1 MSKKRKIPLIK
12 ENRLGKLTEV
22 LRNFNKFPYDR
33 EKQKEFILKLYPHKS
48 EKSVFRGM
56 VIPSLRYLGLIL
68 GYENFIRLSAN
79 GSIILEGEKKSGK
92 EKLRIWRAIIL
103 ELDSNKFGFL
113 KKLKDKKSTNKK
125 VLVENLLQT
134 IEGSSQKQ
142 ITERINK
149 WLRILTDSKLV
160 ISEEKDLILDKKK
173 IGLTEDDLSVKN
185 KKNMFKKNLF
195 EEYKTFPYKKTAG
208 IVDIADLRESV
219 GKKYYNEFGKV
230 LTEVQF
236 DDLLR
241 NTPLITDEYTI
252 SLGHTMGAEEKLFNY
267 KGEYY
272 RTISMTFF
280 ERKGREN
287 A

>member
-22 LRNFNKFPYDR
+22 LRIFNKFPYDR

-125 VLVENLLQT
+125 ALVENLLQT

-185 KKNMFKKNLF
+185 KKNVFKNTLF

-219 GKKYYNEFGKV
+219 GKKYYNEFGEV

-241 NTPLITDEYTI
+241 NTPLITDEYII

-267 KGEYY
+267 KEEYY
-272 RTISMTFF
+272 RTISITFF
-280 ERKGREN
+280 EIERREN

>member
-12 ENRLGKLTEV
+12 ENRLERLTEV
-22 LRNFNKFPYDR
+22 LRIFNKFPYDR
-33 EKQKEFILKLYPHKS
+33 EKQKEFILKLYPNKS

-134 IEGSSQKQ
+134 IEGPAQKQ
-142 ITERINK
+142 IAERINR
-149 WLRILTDSKLV
+149 WLRILIDSKLV
-160 ISEEKDLILDKKK
+160 ISEEKDLILDKKRL
-173 IGLTEDDLSVKN
+173 GLTEEDLSVKN
-185 KKNMFKKNLF
+185 KKNAFKSTLF
-195 EEYKTFPYKKTAG
+195 EEYKTFPYKETAG

-236 DDLLR
+236 DVLLK
-241 NTPLITDEYTI
+241 NTPLITDEYII

-267 KGEYY
+267 KEEYY
-272 RTISMTFF
+272 RTISITFF
-280 ERKGREN
+280 EIERREN